1 MIVNLSRRDFLKAG
15 AGLTLGVAVPGALA
29 QMAGPGQ
36 GGSGPA
42 AAGAFEPNAFVR
54 IGTDNTVTVIV
65 KHFEMGQGTFTGL
78 PTLVAEELDADWS
91 QIRAEGAPADATRY
105 NNLFMGQMQGTGGS
119 TAMANSY
126 DQMRK
131 AGAAAR
137 AMLVAA
143 AAERWKVAAGEIT
156 ISRGVVQHAATN
168 KTARFGSLAAA
179 AAKQPVPQDVKL
191 KEAKDFVFIGRRAP
205 RTDAR
210 AKSNGTAVYTQ
221 DFKLPGMLTALVAHP
236 PRFGGK
242 VKSFDA
248 AKAKAVGGVVDVV
261 AIPQGVAVLANDFWS
276 AKKGRDALA
285 VEWDEAGAFKL
296 GSEEIM
302 AEYRRLVTT
311 PGATAKKEGDVA
323 AALGSAAK
331 TFEAVYEFPYLAHA
345 CMEPMNCVVKLSAD
359 ACEIWNGEQFQSI
372 DQPAVAQLLGMKPEQ
387 VKLNMLFAGGS
398 FGRRANP
405 QSDYVLEAVQV
416 AKAIGGRVP
425 VKLVWTRE
433 DDMRAGYYRPAYV
446 HALKGGLDA
455 QGNIVAWQHRI
466 AGQSILTGTAFEGM
480 MVKDGIDATSV
491 EGASNL
497 PYAIPNLGVE
507 LHSPKMG
514 VPVQW
519 WRSVGSTHTAFST
532 ETFLDELAAA
542 AGKDP
547 FQLRRALLAKAPRHK
562 RVLEMAA
569 TEADWTLPL
578 VSARVGDRRGRGIA
592 VHESFNTVVA
602 QVAEVTVRKD
612 GSWRLD
618 RVMCAVDCGVAVN
631 PDIIRAQMESGIAY
645 GLTAAMYGA
654 ITLKDGVVEQSNFHD
669 YMPLRLTEMPRIGVY
684 IARSDEKPTGVG
696 EPATPVIAPAVANAL
711 AAATGKRIRALPI
724 KL

>member
-1 MIVNLSRRDFLKAG
+1 
-15 AGLTLGVAVPGALA
+15 
-29 QMAGPGQ
+29 
-36 GGSGPA
+36 
-42 AAGAFEPNAFVR
+42 VR

-302 AEYRRLVTT
+302 AEYRRLIAT

-345 CMEPMNCVVKLSAD
+345 CMEPMNCVVKLSTD

-631 PDIIRAQMESGIAY
+631 PDIVRAQMESGIAY

-696 EPATPVIAPAVANAL
+696 EPSTPVIAPAVANAL